1 MLKKLCLTLAAA
13 VLTFNA
19 VAGEVQIDKARV
31 RATAPGQ
38 TTAMVNLQINSV
50 QAARLISVSTPA
62 AASVEL
68 HRMTMDNGVMK
79 MREVKE
85 LALPAGQVVDL
96 GEAGLHLMLIGLQAP
111 IKEGTPVPLTL
122 KIQLADKKIISVAT
136 VAEVKPLVE
145 IKPDANMNEHQHM
158 HHH

>member
-1 MLKKLCLTLAAA
+1 MLKQLCATIVLAL
-13 VLTFNA
+13 LTFNSF
-19 VAGEVQIDKARV
+19 AGEVQIDKARV

-38 TTAMVNLQINSV
+38 ETAMVDLQLLST
-50 QAARLISVSTPA
+50 QSARLISVSTPA

-79 MREVKE
+79 MREVND
-85 LALPAGQVVDL
+85 LTLPAGQVVDL
-96 GEAGLHLMLIGLQAP
+96 GEAGLHLMLIGLKSAL
-111 IKEGTPVPLTL
+111 KEGGTVPLTL

-136 VAEVKPLVE
+136 VAEVKPLIE
-145 IKPDANMNEHQHM
+145 IKADDNMSGHQHM